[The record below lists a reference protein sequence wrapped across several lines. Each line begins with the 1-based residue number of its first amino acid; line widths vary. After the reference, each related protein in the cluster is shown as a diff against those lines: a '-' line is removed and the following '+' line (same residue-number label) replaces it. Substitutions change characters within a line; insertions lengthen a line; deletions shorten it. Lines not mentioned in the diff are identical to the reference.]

1 MKGED
6 ILLLRRQ
13 NTGYADGQYSVV
25 AGHLE
30 GDETVK
36 QAAIREA
43 REEAGVELT
52 EEDIEIIGVMHRKET
67 DERIDFFALVKSW
80 KGEIR
85 NNEPHKCDD
94 LRFFPLNHLP
104 VSTIPY
110 IRRAID
116 NMKEKRWFDEYGWDG

>member
-1 MKGED
+1 MKNDE

-30 GDETVK
+30 GNETVK

-43 REEAGVELT
+43 KEEAGVELR

-67 DERIDFFALVKSW
+67 DERIDFFALVKNW
-80 KGEIR
+80 NGEIR

-94 LRFFPLNHLP
+94 LRFFSLNDLP
-104 VSTIPY
+104 FNIIPY
-110 IRRAID
+110 IYRAIN
-116 NMKEKRWFDEYGWDG
+116 NMKEGRWFDDYGWE